1 LRSIA
6 IGWQQEAIWFNSA
19 LKYNTYTIT
28 LDLLM
33 VRIPGFSRASLRFHT
48 AIRVDEGIK
57 LIDELAL
64 DVEPGSHGR

>member
-6 IGWQQEAIWFNSA
+6 IGWQQEATWLNSA
-19 LKYNTYTIT
+19 LKYNTYSIT
-28 LDLLM
+28 VELLM
-33 VRIPGFSRASLRFHT
+33 VRIPGFSHASLRFHT

-57 LIDELAL
+57 LIELAL